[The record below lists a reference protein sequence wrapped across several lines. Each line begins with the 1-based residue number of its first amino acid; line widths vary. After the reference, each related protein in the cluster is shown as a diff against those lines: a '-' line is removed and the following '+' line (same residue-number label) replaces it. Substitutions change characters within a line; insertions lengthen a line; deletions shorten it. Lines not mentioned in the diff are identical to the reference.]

1 MEAKF
6 LAGIFSFLSI
16 FLAIYAQSTGADF
29 LVPNYDNVEHQLK
42 AFEIRTPL
50 VLSCNVTDS
59 SVTDITWEKNGTDVR
74 KVKELEGR
82 YRIIAAERKF
92 IIDRTDINDDG
103 VYSCVAN
110 NQKKD
115 INVYAKI
122 AVRVPS
128 NMGVVEGEKLTIIC
142 TVVGTDPKLSWTFRN
157 LTINSTSQH
166 YSLKADENHVENAIL
181 IIENVSMDDRGEYK
195 CIGRNAA
202 TDYLKI
208 AEASDA
214 SYVRVKGKFAALW
227 PFLGI
232 CAEVLILCTIILIYE
247 KRRNKGE
254 LDESDIDNQDIVNLE
269 KHNKTSQILT
279 STHHKIKTKT
289 KKKRK
294 KLLSFF
300 FLVQKYI
307 NLHRVNYLP
316 YLHTQY
322 KKKQKQL

>member
-254 LDESDIDNQDIVNLE
+254 LDESDIDNQE
-269 KHNKTSQILT
+269 
-279 STHHKIKTKT
+279 
-289 KKKRK
+289 
-294 KLLSFF
+294 
-300 FLVQKYI
+300 
-307 NLHRVNYLP
+307 
-316 YLHTQY
+316 
-322 KKKQKQL
+322 